1 MHRPTCQSL
10 LRSRPRGRRGNV
22 LVLTAFMLICLMA
35 LMAFAVDLGY
45 VYVSSA
51 ELQRT
56 ADSAAIAAAWEL
68 IDKDFGASPN
78 LIDDIPHARTV
89 ATSFVGYNP
98 VCSKSPNVDQNDGN
112 SADGDLVFGYLADV
126 TDPTQPIDL
135 VSLGQSNAVQVR
147 VRRTSDMNG
156 EVPFF
161 FARALGFNSVPNR
174 AQATAVVASS
184 FNGFQAPA
192 DGGNLDLLPFALDI
206 DTWNDLLNGGG
217 QDQWQREWDDATNE
231 WTVSKGG
238 DGVNE
243 VNLFPQ
249 GTGSPGNRG
258 TVDIG
263 GSNNSTCDIARQITD
278 GVSPADLAHHGGQL
292 EFDANGQLPLNGDTG
307 ISAGVKD
314 ELASIIGQPRMIPI
328 FESVSGPGNN
338 ATYTIVKF
346 VGVSVLEVKLT
357 GSMSSKRV
365 TIQPAYL
372 VTGGGIPTPGGST
385 SQFVYSRPYLIH

>member
-1 MHRPTCQSL
+1 MQPMHS
-10 LRSRPRGRRGNV
+10 SRVHGPRDRRGNV
-22 LVLTAFMLICLMA
+22 LVLTAFMMICLMA

-51 ELQRT
+51 ELQRA
-56 ADSAAIAAAWEL
+56 ADSAAIASAWEL
-68 IDKDFGASPN
+68 IDKDFGAEPN
-78 LIDDIPHARTV
+78 LFDELPRARIV
-89 ATSFVGYNP
+89 AAKFVGYNP
-98 VCSKSPNVDQNDGN
+98 VCNKAPNVDWNFGN
-112 SADGDLVFGYLADV
+112 SADGDVVFGCLSNV
-126 TDPTQPIDL
+126 NDPTQPIDL
-135 VSLGQSNAVQVR
+135 GSLGRSNAVQVR
-147 VRRTSDMNG
+147 VRRTADMNG

-161 FARALGFNSVPNR
+161 FARALGFNSVANR

-184 FNGFQAPA
+184 FSGFRTPA

-206 DTWNDLLNGGG
+206 DTWNDLLDGGG
-217 QDQWQREWDDATNE
+217 SDQWRRDWDDSTKS
-231 WTVSKGG
+231 WTVSKGA

-263 GSNNSTCDIARQITD
+263 GSNNSTKDIARQITD
-278 GVSPADLAHHGGQL
+278 GVSPDDLAHHGGKL
-292 EFDANGQLPLNGDTG
+292 EFDANGELPLNGDTG

-357 GSMSSKRV
+357 GSMSQKRV

-372 VTGGGIPTPGGST
+372 VTGGGIPTDGGSG
-385 SQFVYSRPYLIH
+385 SQFVYSRPFLVR

>member
-1 MHRPTCQSL
+1 MSSMLSL
-10 LRSRPRGRRGNV
+10 QVRRPRDRRGNV
-22 LVLTAFMLICLMA
+22 LVLTAFMMICLMA

-51 ELQRT
+51 ELQRA
-56 ADSAAIAAAWEL
+56 ADSAAIASAWEL
-68 IDKDFGASPN
+68 IDKEFGATPN
-78 LIDDIPHARTV
+78 LLNELPRARIV
-89 ATSFVGYNP
+89 ASKFVGYNP
-98 VCSKSPNVDQNDGN
+98 VCSKAPNVDWNFGN
-112 SADGDLVFGYLADV
+112 SADGDVVFGYLSNV
-126 TDPTQPIDL
+126 NDPAQPIDL
-135 VSLGQSNAVQVR
+135 GSLGRSNAVQVR

-161 FARALGFNSVPNR
+161 FARAMGFNSVANR

-184 FNGFQAPA
+184 FQGFRTPA
-192 DGGNLDLLPFALDI
+192 DGGNLDLLPFALDVA
-206 DTWNDLLNGGG
+206 TWNDLLGGG
-217 QDQWQREWDDATNE
+217 GSDQWRRDWDSSTKQ
-231 WTVSKGG
+231 WTVSKGA
-238 DGVNE
+238 DGVRE

-263 GSNNSTCDIARQITD
+263 GSNNSTKDIARQITD
-278 GVSPADLAHHGGQL
+278 GVSSDDLSHFGGKL
-292 EFDANGQLPLNGDTG
+292 EFDANGKLPLNGDTG

-357 GSMSSKRV
+357 GSMSQKRV

-372 VTGGGIPTPGGST
+372 VTGGGIPASGGSP
-385 SQFVYSRPYLIH
+385 SQFVYSKPYLVR

>member
-1 MHRPTCQSL
+1 VAA
-10 LRSRPRGRRGNV
+10 N
-22 LVLTAFMLICLMA
+22 
-35 LMAFAVDLGY
+35 
-45 VYVSSA
+45 YVS
-51 ELQRT
+51 
-56 ADSAAIAAAWEL
+56 
-68 IDKDFGASPN
+68 
-78 LIDDIPHARTV
+78 
-89 ATSFVGYNP
+89 YNP
-98 VCSKSPNVDQNDGN
+98 VCSKSPNVDSNEGN

-126 TDPTQPIDL
+126 TDPTQPINML
-135 VSLGQSNAVQVR
+135 NLGQSNAVQVR
-147 VRRTSDMNG
+147 VRRTGDMNG

-161 FARALGFNSVPNR
+161 FARALGFNGVANR

-184 FNGFQAPA
+184 FSGFRAPA

-206 DTWNDLLNGGG
+206 DTWNDLLDGGG
-217 QDQWQREWDDATNE
+217 SDQWRREWDESTKS
-231 WTVSKGG
+231 WTVSNGT

-263 GSNNSTCDIARQITD
+263 GCNNSTKDIARQITD
-278 GVSPADLAHHGGQL
+278 GVSPDDLAHHGGKL
-292 EFDANGQLPLNGDTG
+292 EFDANGELPLNGDTG

-372 VTGGGIPTPGGST
+372 VTGGGIPAAGGSA
-385 SQFVYSRPYLIH
+385 SQFVYSRPFLVR